1 MATVSDEADLDKLVT
16 RIHADLR
23 SGRRPGRPRPLR
35 RLGRLK
41 SLFGAMRRRRAIRA
55 LRGGSTGAWLT
66 PVLIV
71 AVVATLVLLFD
82 AH

>member
-1 MATVSDEADLDKLVT
+1 MSIMTGG
-16 RIHADLR
+16 R
-23 SGRRPGRPRPLR
+23 SASGVARPGEGGALASLSRLKRGWRRP
-35 RLGRLK
+35 K
-41 SLFGAMRRRRAIRA
+41 DDTGAGEAAERA